1 MITKELQNMKPMSGK
16 ERLGAWRD
24 SEYMGAE
31 DIEQGTEP
39 VLTIKALYNGMI
51 TLARGK
57 ERHDVIAFVEES
69 VPGSINQVRPLV
81 VNSTNRK
88 TLRKLYK
95 STSADALVGK
105 KIQLFLQPGV
115 RDPSTGDKVDGIR
128 IRDVIPKGAKYSA
141 PKCEACG
148 KEITGL
154 TGFAPEQIAETNRKR
169 YGMALCVA
177 CGQKRKAEIEAEKA
191 RAEEARETSVGAAEK
206 AGAAPAPL
214 PAGTMDGGTHG
225 TEKAQDRAV
234 QDTGSGQGGASAAK
248 SNPAPSVDDVLAR
261 LKG

>member
-95 STSADALVGK
+95 STSAEALVGK
-105 KIQLFLQPGV
+105 QIQLFLQPGV

-128 IRDVIPKGAKYSA
+128 IRDKVPTGKKYEA
-141 PKCEACG
+141 PKCENCG
-148 KEITGL
+148 KAITGL
-154 TGFAPEQIAETNRKR
+154 SGFTPEQIAATNKQR
-169 YGMALCVA
+169 YGMCLCVE
-177 CGQKRKAEIEAEKA
+177 CGKKRKEEMDAEKA
-191 RAEEARETSVGAAEK
+191 AQAQAKDDAKKAADD
-206 AGAAPAPL
+206 AIMAAL
-214 PAGTMDGGTHG
+214 
-225 TEKAQDRAV
+225 
-234 QDTGSGQGGASAAK
+234 QGE
-248 SNPAPSVDDVLAR
+248 
-261 LKG
+261 